1 MPKGPVFY
9 KPPEDEGTD
18 SEEEAIAMQ
27 NNPNLDFNNILGRFG
42 GDGMFSSGA
51 ESADEEEKKG
61 GLERLAASRAGVRV
75 FRPNLSASHPFR
87 EDSAAASH

>member
-1 MPKGPVFY
+1 
-9 KPPEDEGTD
+9 
-18 SEEEAIAMQ
+18 MQ

-42 GDGMFSSGA
+42 GEGILSSGN

-61 GLERLAASRAGVRV
+61 GLERLAASRTGVRV

-87 EDSAAASH
+87 EDSVAASH